1 MERVYL
7 PQSDVFQVTAGASAV
22 RHARDRIVAVAVA
35 WGVPLAPEA
44 LGDLRVCASEVVTNA
59 LEHAGGECRVTV
71 RWTGRRLL
79 VEVADRSRRAPVM
92 LAPGDELPSG
102 RGLLMV
108 QALAGGWE
116 WERTENGK
124 VVRFAFA
131 AGAFA
136 TGAFAAGATVAGCD
150 VALVAHSR

>member
-1 MERVYL
+1 MERVYR
-7 PQSDVFQVTAGASAV
+7 PQSDVFQVTAGADAV
-22 RHARDRIVAVAVA
+22 RHARDRIVAVAIG

-79 VEVADRSRRAPVM
+79 VEVADWSRRAPVM
-92 LAPGDELPSG
+92 LSPGDELPSG
-102 RGLLMV
+102 RGLLLV
-108 QALAGGWE
+108 QVLAGGWD
-116 WERTENGK
+116 WERTERGK

-131 AGAFA
+131 
-136 TGAFAAGATVAGCD
+136 TDAAAPTAAVTEPGVP
-150 VALVAHSR
+150 LVAHSR